1 MRNLFF
7 LAGMQDK
14 RKRPSSFRPEG
25 LRASVSVR
33 RVAGFG
39 ARFCAACLRGDFR
52 FRAAEP
58 AHGVGA
64 HTPEYG
70 DSSSHGFLRF
80 AVLGLVLR
88 ADELSVNQD
97 GVALVERVRDRFA
110 EAVEGHDCCGDG
122 QHGEIRVYV
131 SL

>member
-14 RKRPSSFRPEG
+14 RKSPPCQ
-25 LRASVSVR
+25 

-39 ARFCAACLRGDFR
+39 ARF
-52 FRAAEP
+52 RAAEP
-58 AHGVGA
+58 AHRVCA
-64 HTPEYG
+64 HTPEDG
-70 DSSSHGFLRF
+70 DFSGLGFLRF

-97 GVALVERVRDRFA
+97 MVL
-110 EAVEGHDCCGDG
+110 
-122 QHGEIRVYV
+122 
-131 SL
+131 